1 VIVAV
6 LFHGNAGGLR
16 VFNSAKSCLS
26 AALIGKPEDSADD
39 AMECYLSPSEHGA
52 RDDNTERQAR

>member
-1 VIVAV
+1 LSLFCSPGTVAGCGFSTV
-6 LFHGNAGGLR
+6 Q
-16 VFNSAKSCLS
+16 KS

-39 AMECYLSPSEHGA
+39 AMECYLSPREHGA